1 MVREIMTTYS
11 LPKEKLPDFLNA
23 LSDFEIWAPVQKDT
37 STLFEVIG
45 DPANAPLNLENQ
57 PVISKKA
64 IFPQTE
70 PLFSYDMKGTITE
83 PDIPNTKHTFIF
95 GIRPCDARSFTLL
108 DPVFEGDIPDPY
120 YLSRRRSAV
129 LAGIACTQ
137 PFLNCFCTS
146 IGGNPFSTEGLD
158 LLFIEC
164 NESLFFIEVITDQ
177 GQKVIDK
184 ASSLFSSPSGEETK
198 KAEQLREQATAK
210 IKRQIDLTGV
220 PDKLSG
226 LFEHPIWKQFASK
239 CIGCGICTY
248 SCPTCYCFD
257 MQDETTFKQGRRVR
271 TWDSCMFPEYTLH
284 ASGHNPRET
293 RAERF
298 RNRIYHKFKFNVDN
312 FKAYSCV
319 GCGRCITLCPVNIDL
334 IEYLSSIKETE

>member
-1 MVREIMTTYS
+1 MTTYS
-11 LPKEKLPDFLNA
+11 LPKDKINEFLTS
-23 LSDFEIWAPVQKDT
+23 LSDHEVWAPVQKDT
-37 STLFEVIG
+37 ATLFEVI
-45 DPANAPLNLENQ
+45 DDCSNISLDLENQ

-70 PLFSYDMKGTITE
+70 LLFSYDTKGSITE
-83 PDIPNTKHTFIF
+83 PAIQNTKNTFIF

-120 YLSRRRSAV
+120 YLSRRKTAV
-129 LAGIACTQ
+129 LAGIACTE

-146 IGGNPFSTEGLD
+146 IGGNPFATEGLD
-158 LLFIEC
+158 LLFIDTD
-164 NESLFFIEVITDQ
+164 SSFFIEVITDR
-177 GQKVIDK
+177 GQKVIDQ
-184 ASSLFSSPSGEETK
+184 ASSLFSSPSDNETNK
-198 KAEQLREQATAK
+198 VEQLKEEAVAT
-210 IKRQIDLTGV
+210 IKRHIDLTGV
-220 PDKLSG
+220 EDTLAG
-226 LFEHPIWKQFASK
+226 LFEHPVWKQFASK

-257 MQDETTFKQGRRVR
+257 MQDETTFKQGKRVR

-293 RAERF
+293 RTERF

-312 FKAYSCV
+312 FKNYSCV
-319 GCGRCITLCPVNIDL
+319 GCGRCSSLCPVNIDL
-334 IEYLSSIKETE
+334 LEYLSTIKETE

>member
-1 MVREIMTTYS
+1 MATYT
-11 LPKEKLPDFLNA
+11 LPKEKLPDFLSA
-23 LSDFEIWAPVQKDT
+23 LGEFEIWAPVKKDT
-37 STLFEVIG
+37 STLFEVIK
-45 DPANAPLNLENQ
+45 DPAAVSLDLQNQ

-70 PLFSYDMKGTITE
+70 LLFSYDMKGAVTE
-83 PDIPNTKHTFIF
+83 PGIQDAKNTFIF
-95 GIRPCDARSFTLL
+95 GIRPCDARSFILL

-120 YLSRRRSAV
+120 YLSRRRTAV
-129 LAGIACTQ
+129 LAGIACIQ
-137 PFLNCFCTS
+137 PFVNCFCTS

-158 LLFIEC
+158 LLFIEH
-164 NESLFFIEVITDQ
+164 NESLFFIEVVTDQ

-198 KAEQLREQATAK
+198 RVEQLREDANITIQ
-210 IKRQIDLTGV
+210 RQIDLTGV

-226 LFEHPIWKQFASK
+226 LFEHPVWKQFASK

-293 RAERF
+293 RTERF

-312 FKAYSCV
+312 FKEYSCV

-334 IEYLSSIKETE
+334 IEYLSEIK

>member
-1 MVREIMTTYS
+1 MTTYS
-11 LPKEKLPDFLNA
+11 LPKDKLPDFLSA
-23 LSDFEIWAPVQKDT
+23 LSDFEIWAPVKKDT
-37 STLFEVIG
+37 STLFEVIK
-45 DPANAPLNLENQ
+45 DSANVSLDLQNQ

-70 PLFSYDMKGTITE
+70 LLFSYDMKEGITE
-83 PDIPNTKHTFIF
+83 PYIKGTGNTFIF

-120 YLSRRRSAV
+120 YLSRRRTAV

-158 LLFIEC
+158 LLFIEF
-164 NESLFFIEVITDQ
+164 NESSFFIEVISDQ

-184 ASSLFSSPSGEETK
+184 ASSLFSSPSDEETK
-198 KAEQLREQATAK
+198 KVEQLKEEATNK
-210 IKRQIDLTGV
+210 IERQIDLTGV
-220 PDKLSG
+220 PDKLAG
-226 LFEHPIWKQFASK
+226 IFEHPVWKQFASK

-257 MQDETTFKQGRRVR
+257 MQDETTFKQGKRVR

-293 RAERF
+293 RTERF

-312 FKAYSCV
+312 FKDYSCV

-334 IEYLSSIKETE
+334 LEYLSEIKETE